1 MFRTLSVMA
10 LTVVLGCQ
18 GAVRADLPGPAVLKL
33 DELPLRESVS
43 QYGITWTFE
52 GTARVGRFVTGDYY
66 VVGPV
71 TVTAIDPK
79 PLYGN
84 EVPKDTIDDKER
96 QEYGGENRRLDE
108 KEKAALKANPNYCR
122 NGSVLNIPP
131 VLRKSGFDSRVRHR
145 LYDPAMTTRLPIKM
159 SPGDALVSTIS
170 KGKLKRNTHYSP
182 VGAVAILTCLKEPV
196 PADAFRPGYMDPEK
210 TIYLARN
217 LKRELLPRLAKVE
230 KTPDPAKL
238 AKYFSKPWLEYN
250 LFHEDWAPHQASRG
264 YGQGL
269 SRIGGSVALVL
280 CLDFTPEEKEPLL
293 IGYCQFGIDLFGMLK
308 RGHKGWEAY
317 GGWNS
322 GHKHP
327 IILAGVLLG
336 DDKMASPSKT
346 FPKASF
352 HEDEQTG
359 YGRTWRGAP
368 VMFLGHSGVDAAS
381 GKGRTRRNK
390 DWGPYEHK
398 HPSKWHARNWQSES
412 YRRCCNSRTWQ
423 GTALACRLM
432 ALEKYWAHDAF
443 FDYVDR
449 WMSEDETEALKVM
462 AEVGHKQPE
471 WSWQGK
477 VEVQFHEDMW
487 KKYRRTV
494 EPDVNAWR
502 KRAPVDH
509 PATISK

>member
-1 MFRTLSVMA
+1 MSRHLAVMA
-10 LTVVLGCQ
+10 LVLTVAFACYAVF
-18 GAVRADLPGPAVLKL
+18 GAELPRPALPNL
-33 DELPLRESVS
+33 QDLPLRESVS
-43 QYGITWTFE
+43 QYGITWTFDKP
-52 GTARVGRFVTGDYY
+52 ARGGKFLTGDWDI
-66 VVGPV
+66 VGPV

-84 EVPKDTIDDKER
+84 AVPKDTVDDKER
-96 QEYGGENRRLDE
+96 EEFGGDGRRLDE
-108 KEKAALKANPNYCR
+108 KGRTAPKANPNYCR

-170 KGKLKRNTHYSP
+170 KGKIKRSSHYSP
-182 VGAVAILTCLKEPV
+182 VGGVAILTCLKAPV

-217 LKRELLPRLAKVE
+217 LKRELLPRLARVE
-230 KTPDPAKL
+230 KTPDPARL
-238 AKYFSKPWLEYN
+238 ARYFSKPWLEYN

-293 IGYCQFGIDLFGMLK
+293 VGYCQFGIDLWGMLK
-308 RGHKGWEAY
+308 RGHKGWQAY

-327 IILAGVLLG
+327 
-336 DDKMASPSKT
+336 
-346 FPKASF
+346 
-352 HEDEQTG
+352 
-359 YGRTWRGAP
+359 
-368 VMFLGHSGVDAAS
+368 
-381 GKGRTRRNK
+381 
-390 DWGPYEHK
+390 
-398 HPSKWHARNWQSES
+398 SKWHDRNWQSEG

-432 ALEKYWAHDAF
+432 KLEKYWAHDAF

-449 WMSEDETEALKVM
+449 WMSEDETEARKVM

-471 WSWQGK
+471 WAWQGK

-509 PATISK
+509 PAAISK